1 MPGDAGRNRGQS
13 TLDAYF
19 DDQSRFWRDI
29 YGGSDVYSMIHQRRL
44 AITLDWV
51 DRLRLEPDTSV
62 LEVGCGAGVAAVAL
76 AKRGLR
82 VHATD
87 TVPAM
92 VAQTR
97 KRAQA
102 AGVGERLTVRLD
114 DVQALALEDAGFDV
128 VIALGV
134 IPWLSSPAAGMAEMT
149 RVLKPGGT
157 LIANADNAG
166 RLNYAL
172 DPRYSPRL
180 APVRSALK
188 KALV

>member
-1 MPGDAGRNRGQS
+1 MPGAGGTREQS

-19 DDQSRFWRDI
+19 HDRSGFWRDI
-29 YGGSDVYSMIHQRRL
+29 YGGSDVYSVIHQRRL
-44 AITLDWV
+44 AIALDWV
-51 DRLRLEPDTSV
+51 DRLGLKSEASV
-62 LEVGCGAGVAAVAL
+62 LEIGCGAGVTAVAL
-76 AKRGLR
+76 AERGLR

-134 IPWLSSPAAGMAEMT
+134 IPWLSSPAAGMAE
-149 RVLKPGGT
+149 
-157 LIANADNAG
+157 
-166 RLNYAL
+166 
-172 DPRYSPRL
+172 
-180 APVRSALK
+180 
-188 KALV
+188 